1 MAVPSQII
9 SLQYNETSGREGI
22 NFKWDIYMYS
32 GITDDHSKH
41 HAVVG

>member
-9 SLQYNETSGREGI
+9 SLQHNETSELAGI
-22 NFKWDIYMYS
+22 NFNWDIYMYS